1 MKVIWL
7 GTHVILLQNAFL
19 REGILSRLMM
29 NMEMVF
35 ATLMEL
41 ESTQCLTNRNPRR
54 MADTLMMQIAGLW
67 ALVQRVRLL
76 WWEIFN
82 DFIFIN
88 FISYYVHFRFA
99 DTNSCLYQ
107 RFYLIA
113 HKNPTESPTNP
124 PVRSHALIEMSVS
137 ISIIFWS

>member
-76 WWEIFN
+76 W
-82 DFIFIN
+82 
-88 FISYYVHFRFA
+88 
-99 DTNSCLYQ
+99 
-107 RFYLIA
+107 
-113 HKNPTESPTNP
+113 
-124 PVRSHALIEMSVS
+124 
-137 ISIIFWS
+137 